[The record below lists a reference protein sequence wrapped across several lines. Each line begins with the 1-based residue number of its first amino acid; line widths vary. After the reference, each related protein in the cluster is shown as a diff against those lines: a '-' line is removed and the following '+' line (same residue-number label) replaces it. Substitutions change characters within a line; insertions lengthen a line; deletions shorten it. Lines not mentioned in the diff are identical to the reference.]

1 VAATVAPNLML
12 RAVADDF
19 FDKLE
24 AIPAQN
30 IVLDFKGVQS
40 ISRSFAHQYILRRM
54 KSSKNVEEAN
64 VVENVQHM
72 FKIVERQVAGGE
84 TPSVALK
91 CSSVLTA

>member
-1 VAATVAPNLML
+1 
-12 RAVADDF
+12 
-19 FDKLE
+19 
-24 AIPAQN
+24 
-30 IVLDFKGVQS
+30 
-40 ISRSFAHQYILRRM
+40 M